1 MKIRRVLA
9 TAVALAVTTPA
20 VLLSVSPAYADAKPA
35 AQTQEKQSKPTI
47 KELEEA
53 AAEAQKAYDKAAE
66 AEAAGRVELEKTL
79 DDLSEVSGTHPLAVA
94 SAAADQAAKDA
105 AAAKTTADQAVT
117 DAKAALDALTENA
130 TEEER
135 TAAETALSEA
145 EATATTAATAK
156 TAADT
161 AAAEAREKLDDAR
174 VAAVRAYGV
183 LQNAAENALA
193 VKVAADA
200 ALAKAIKEAEEAGEG
215 EEGEEGEEGGACEP
229 ELDLTSKVTGL
240 PDKLVAGTSTDF
252 SLRVTNG
259 SDRHMDEV
267 LAFVSVHATDKSG
280 LKDTGKFFRLQWSTK
295 SAPKWQN
302 AEPDDYIDGV
312 GALKPGAHADVKL
325 RLTLDKATPAGNGVA
340 FFAAD
345 FFNEDGSCGGAPDLD
360 MYEFDVKA
368 AGSKPGKTEDAKP
381 SKTAR
386 PGNTGTTPQ
395 GSASAT
401 PVTTGTNG
409 SLAATGSSSATTP
422 IALAGGAAVLLGA
435 AAVFVVRRRKT
446 GADA

>member
-20 VLLSVSPAYADAKPA
+20 ALLSVSPAYADAKPA

-47 KELEEA
+47 EELKEA
-53 AAEAQKAYDKAAE
+53 AAEAQKAYDKAVE
-66 AEAAGRVELEKTL
+66 AEAAGRVEVDKAL
-79 DDLSEVSGTHPLAVA
+79 DDLSEVDGTHPLAVA
-94 SAAADQAAKDA
+94 SAAARQAAKDA
-105 AAAKTTADQAVT
+105 AAAKTAADQAVT
-117 DAKAALDALTENA
+117 EAKAALDALPETA

-145 EATATTAATAK
+145 EATATTAATTK
-156 TAADT
+156 TAADA
-161 AAAEAREKLDDAR
+161 AAAEAREKLVDAR
-174 VAAVRAYGV
+174 IAAVRAYGV
-183 LQNAAENALA
+183 LQKALEDARA

-200 ALAKAIKEAEEAGEG
+200 ALAKAIKEAEEGEG
-215 EEGEEGEEGGACEP
+215 EEGEDCEP

-302 AEPDDYIDGV
+302 AEADDYIDGV

-368 AGSKPGKTEDAKP
+368 AGSKPGKTEDVKP
-381 SKTAR
+381 STTPR

-401 PVTTGTNG
+401 PASTGTNG
-409 SLAATGSSSATTP
+409 SLAATGSSSATTS

-446 GADA
+446 GSDA

>member
-20 VLLSVSPAYADAKPA
+20 ALLSVSPAYADAKPA

-47 KELEEA
+47 EELKEA
-53 AAEAQKAYDKAAE
+53 AAEAQKAYDKAVE
-66 AEAAGRVELEKTL
+66 AEAAGRVEVDKAL
-79 DDLSEVSGTHPLAVA
+79 DDLSEADGTHPLAVA
-94 SAAADQAAKDA
+94 SAAARQAAKDA
-105 AAAKTTADQAVT
+105 AAAKTAADQAVT
-117 DAKAALDALTENA
+117 EAKAALDALPETA

-145 EATATTAATAK
+145 EATATTAATTK
-156 TAADT
+156 TAADA

-174 VAAVRAYGV
+174 IAAVRAYGV
-183 LQNAAENALA
+183 LQKALEDARA
-193 VKVAADA
+193 VKTAADA
-200 ALAKAIKEAEEAGEG
+200 ALAKAIKEAEEGEG
-215 EEGEEGEEGGACEP
+215 EEGEDCEP

-368 AGSKPGKTEDAKP
+368 AGSKPGKTEDVKP
-381 SKTAR
+381 STTPR

-395 GSASAT
+395 GSASGT
-401 PVTTGTNG
+401 PASTGTNG
-409 SLAATGSSSATTP
+409 SLAATGSSSATTS

-446 GADA
+446 GSDA

>member
-20 VLLSVSPAYADAKPA
+20 ALLSVSPAYADAKPA

-47 KELEEA
+47 EELKEA
-53 AAEAQKAYDKAAE
+53 AAEAQKAYDKAVE
-66 AEAAGRVELEKTL
+66 AEAAGRVEVDKAL
-79 DDLSEVSGTHPLAVA
+79 DDLSEVDGTHPLAVA
-94 SAAADQAAKDA
+94 SAAARQAAKDA
-105 AAAKTTADQAVT
+105 AAAKTAADQAVT
-117 DAKAALDALTENA
+117 EAKAALDALPETA

-145 EATATTAATAK
+145 EATATTAATTK
-156 TAADT
+156 TAADA

-174 VAAVRAYGV
+174 IAAVRAYGV
-183 LQNAAENALA
+183 LQKALEDARA

-200 ALAKAIKEAEEAGEG
+200 ALAKAIKEAEEGEG
-215 EEGEEGEEGGACEP
+215 EEGEDCEP
-229 ELDLTSKVTGL
+229 EVDLTSKVTGL

-368 AGSKPGKTEDAKP
+368 AGSKPGKTEDVKP
-381 SKTAR
+381 STTPR

-395 GSASAT
+395 GSASGT
-401 PVTTGTNG
+401 PASTGTNG
-409 SLAATGSSSATTP
+409 SLAATGSSSATTS

-446 GADA
+446 GSDA

>member
-35 AQTQEKQSKPTI
+35 AQTQDQQKSKPTI

-53 AAEAQKAYDKAAE
+53 AAEAQKAYDKAAK
-66 AEAAGRVELEKTL
+66 AEAAGRVELDKTL

-105 AAAKTTADQAVT
+105 AAAKTAADQAVT
-117 DAKAALDALTENA
+117 EAKAALDALTEDA

-183 LQNAAENALA
+183 LQNAAEEALA

-200 ALAKAIKEAEEAGEG
+200 ALAKAIKEAEEAG
-215 EEGEEGEEGGACEP
+215 EGEEGEEGGACEP

-302 AEPDDYIDGV
+302 ADADDYIDSL

-381 SKTAR
+381 SKTTK

-409 SLAATGSSSATTP
+409 SLAATGSSSATTS

>member
-20 VLLSVSPAYADAKPA
+20 ALLSVSPAYADAKPA

-47 KELEEA
+47 EELKEA
-53 AAEAQKAYDKAAE
+53 AAEAQKAYDKAVE
-66 AEAAGRVELEKTL
+66 AEAAGRVEVDKAL
-79 DDLSEVSGTHPLAVA
+79 DDLSEVDGTHPLAVA
-94 SAAADQAAKDA
+94 SAAARQAAKDA
-105 AAAKTTADQAVT
+105 AAAKTAADQAVT
-117 DAKAALDALTENA
+117 EAKAALDALPETA

-145 EATATTAATAK
+145 EATATTAATTK
-156 TAADT
+156 TAADA

-174 VAAVRAYGV
+174 IAAVRAYGV
-183 LQNAAENALA
+183 LQKALEDARAA
-193 VKVAADA
+193 KTAADA
-200 ALAKAIKEAEEAGEG
+200 ALAKAIKEAEEGEG
-215 EEGEEGEEGGACEP
+215 EEGEDCEP

-302 AEPDDYIDGV
+302 AEADDYIDGV

-368 AGSKPGKTEDAKP
+368 AGSKPGKTEDVKP
-381 SKTAR
+381 STTPR

-395 GSASAT
+395 GSASGT
-401 PVTTGTNG
+401 PASTGTNG
-409 SLAATGSSSATTP
+409 SLAATGSSSATTS

-446 GADA
+446 GSDA

>member
-20 VLLSVSPAYADAKPA
+20 ALLSVSPAYADAKPA

-47 KELEEA
+47 EELEEA
-53 AAEAQKAYDKAAE
+53 AAEAQKAYDKAAQ
-66 AEAAGRVELEKTL
+66 AKAAGHVELEKTL
-79 DDLSEVSGTHPLAVA
+79 DALSVGGTHPLAVA
-94 SAAADQAAKDA
+94 AAAAEQAAKDA

-117 DAKAALDALTENA
+117 DAKAALDALPENA
-130 TEEER
+130 TEEEK
-135 TAAETALSEA
+135 AAAATALSEA
-145 EATATTAATAK
+145 EATAATAATAK
-156 TAADT
+156 TTADA
-161 AAAEAREKLDDAR
+161 AAAEAGKKVDDAR
-174 VAAVRAYGV
+174 VAATSAYGV
-183 LQNAAENALA
+183 LVKAAEDALA
-193 VKVAADA
+193 AKAAADA
-200 ALAKAIKEAEEAGEG
+200 ALAKAIEEAEEG
-215 EEGEEGEEGGACEP
+215 EEGEEGEDCEP
-229 ELDLTSKVTGL
+229 ELDLTTEVTGL
-240 PDKLVAGTSTDF
+240 PDKLVAGTATDF

-267 LAFVSVHATDKSG
+267 LTFVSVHATDKSG
-280 LKDTGKFFRLQWSTK
+280 LKDTEKFFRLQWSTK

-302 AEPDDYIDGV
+302 ADADDYIDGV

-368 AGSKPGKTEDAKP
+368 AGSKPGKTEDVKP
-381 SKTAR
+381 STTPR

-395 GSASAT
+395 GSASGTPAT
-401 PVTTGTNG
+401 TG
-409 SLAATGSSSATTP
+409 SLAATGSSSATTS

-446 GADA
+446 GSDA

>member
-20 VLLSVSPAYADAKPA
+20 ALLSVSPAYADAKPA
-35 AQTQEKQSKPTI
+35 AQTQDRQSKQTVE
-47 KELEEA
+47 ELEEA
-53 AAEAQKAYDKAAE
+53 AAEAQKAYDEATRAKAAGY
-66 AEAAGRVELEKTL
+66 AELEKTL
-79 DDLSEVSGTHPLAVA
+79 KALEDGGTHPLAVA
-94 SAAADQAAKDA
+94 SAAAQQAAKDA
-105 AAAKTTADQAVT
+105 AAAKTAADQAVT
-117 DAKAALDALTENA
+117 DAKAALDALSETA
-130 TEEER
+130 TKEER
-135 TAAETALSEA
+135 ATAETALSEA
-145 EATATTAATAK
+145 EATAATAATTK

-161 AAAEAREKLDDAR
+161 AATEARDKVHDAR
-174 VAAVRAYGV
+174 IAALRAQNV
-183 LQNAAENALA
+183 LAKAADDALA

-200 ALAKAIKEAEEAGEG
+200 ALAKAIKEAEE
-215 EEGEEGEEGGACEP
+215 GEEGGDCEP
-229 ELDLTSKVTGL
+229 ELDLTSEVTGL
-240 PDKLVAGTSTDF
+240 PDKLVAGTTTDF

-267 LAFVSVHATDKSG
+267 FAFASVHATDRTG

-302 AEPDDYIDGV
+302 VDVDDYIDGV
-312 GALKPGAHADVKL
+312 GALKPGAHADVKM

-340 FFAAD
+340 FIAAD
-345 FFNEDGSCGGAPDLD
+345 FFNEDGTCGGSPDLD

-381 SKTAR
+381 STTTKPST
-386 PGNTGTTPQ
+386 GNTGTTPQ
-395 GSASAT
+395 GSSSGT
-401 PVTTGTNG
+401 PATTGGNG
-409 SLAATGSSSATTP
+409 SLAATGSSSATTS

-446 GADA
+446 GSDV

>member
-79 DDLSEVSGTHPLAVA
+79 DDLSEVSGTHP
-94 SAAADQAAKDA
+94 SRWPRPPPIRPPSDA

-200 ALAKAIKEAEEAGEG
+200 ALAKAIKEAEEAEG
-215 EEGEEGEEGGACEP
+215 KAGGRGGRGRRRGLRASSTSPPRSPACR
-229 ELDLTSKVTGL
+229 T
-240 PDKLVAGTSTDF
+240 
-252 SLRVTNG
+252 
-259 SDRHMDEV
+259 
-267 LAFVSVHATDKSG
+267 
-280 LKDTGKFFRLQWSTK
+280 
-295 SAPKWQN
+295 
-302 AEPDDYIDGV
+302 
-312 GALKPGAHADVKL
+312 
-325 RLTLDKATPAGNGVA
+325 
-340 FFAAD
+340 
-345 FFNEDGSCGGAPDLD
+345 
-360 MYEFDVKA
+360 
-368 AGSKPGKTEDAKP
+368 
-381 SKTAR
+381 
-386 PGNTGTTPQ
+386 
-395 GSASAT
+395 
-401 PVTTGTNG
+401 
-409 SLAATGSSSATTP
+409 SSSQGRPPTSP
-422 IALAGGAAVLLGA
+422 SG
-435 AAVFVVRRRKT
+435 
-446 GADA
+446 

>member
-1 MKIRRVLA
+1 M
-9 TAVALAVTTPA
+9 
-20 VLLSVSPAYADAKPA
+20 LSVSPAYADAKPA

-47 KELEEA
+47 EELKEA
-53 AAEAQKAYDKAAE
+53 AAEAQKAYDKAVE
-66 AEAAGRVELEKTL
+66 AEAAGRVEVDKAL
-79 DDLSEVSGTHPLAVA
+79 DDLSEVDGTHPLAVA
-94 SAAADQAAKDA
+94 SAAARQAAKDA
-105 AAAKTTADQAVT
+105 AAAKTAADQAVT
-117 DAKAALDALTENA
+117 EAKAALDALPETA

-145 EATATTAATAK
+145 EATATTAATTK
-156 TAADT
+156 TAADA

-174 VAAVRAYGV
+174 IAAVRAYGV
-183 LQNAAENALA
+183 LQKALEDARA
-193 VKVAADA
+193 VKTAADA
-200 ALAKAIKEAEEAGEG
+200 ALAKAIKEAEEGEG
-215 EEGEEGEEGGACEP
+215 EEGEDCEP

-302 AEPDDYIDGV
+302 AEADDYIDGV

-368 AGSKPGKTEDAKP
+368 AGSKPGKTEDVKP
-381 SKTAR
+381 STTPR

-395 GSASAT
+395 GSASGT
-401 PVTTGTNG
+401 PASTGTNG
-409 SLAATGSSSATTP
+409 SLAATGSSSATTS

-435 AAVFVVRRRKT
+435 GAVFVVRRRKT
-446 GADA
+446 GSDA

>member
-9 TAVALAVTTPA
+9 IAVALAVTTPA
-20 VLLSVSPAYADAKPA
+20 ALLSVSPAYADAKPA

-47 KELEEA
+47 EELKEA
-53 AAEAQKAYDKAAE
+53 AAEAQKAYDKAVE
-66 AEAAGRVELEKTL
+66 AEAAGRVEVDKAL
-79 DDLSEVSGTHPLAVA
+79 DDLSEVDGTHPLAVA
-94 SAAADQAAKDA
+94 SAAARQAAKDA
-105 AAAKTTADQAVT
+105 AAAKTAADQAVT
-117 DAKAALDALTENA
+117 EAKAALDALPETA

-145 EATATTAATAK
+145 EATATTAATTK
-156 TAADT
+156 TAADA

-174 VAAVRAYGV
+174 IAAVRAYGV
-183 LQNAAENALA
+183 LQKALEDARA
-193 VKVAADA
+193 VKTAADA
-200 ALAKAIKEAEEAGEG
+200 ALAKAIKEAEEGEG
-215 EEGEEGEEGGACEP
+215 EEGEDCEP
-229 ELDLTSKVTGL
+229 EVDLTSKVTGL

-302 AEPDDYIDGV
+302 AEADDYIDGV

-368 AGSKPGKTEDAKP
+368 AGSKPGKTEDVKP
-381 SKTAR
+381 STTPR

-395 GSASAT
+395 GSASGT
-401 PVTTGTNG
+401 PASTGTNG
-409 SLAATGSSSATTP
+409 SLAATGSSSATTS

-446 GADA
+446 GSDA

>member
-20 VLLSVSPAYADAKPA
+20 ALLSVSPAYADAKPT

-47 KELEEA
+47 EELEEA
-53 AAEAQKAYDKAAE
+53 AAEAQKAYDKAAQ
-66 AEAAGRVELEKTL
+66 AKAAGHVELEKTL
-79 DDLSEVSGTHPLAVA
+79 DALSVGGTHPLAVA
-94 SAAADQAAKDA
+94 AATAEQAAKDA

-117 DAKAALDALTENA
+117 DAKAALDALPENA
-130 TEEER
+130 TEEEK
-135 TAAETALSEA
+135 AAAATALSEA
-145 EATATTAATAK
+145 EATAATAATAK
-156 TAADT
+156 TTAD
-161 AAAEAREKLDDAR
+161 AAATEAGKEVDNAR
-174 VAAVRAYGV
+174 VAATSAYGV
-183 LQNAAENALA
+183 LVKAAEDALA
-193 VKVAADA
+193 VKTAADA
-200 ALAKAIKEAEEAGEG
+200 ALAKAIKEAEE
-215 EEGEEGEEGGACEP
+215 GEEGGEGEDCEP

-259 SDRHMDEV
+259 SDRHMDKV
-267 LAFVSVHATDKSG
+267 LTFVSVHATDTSG
-280 LKDTGKFFRLQWSTK
+280 LKDTEKFFRLQWSTK

-302 AEPDDYIDGV
+302 ADADDYIEGV

-368 AGSKPGKTEDAKP
+368 AGSKPGKTEDVKP
-381 SKTAR
+381 STTPR

-395 GSASAT
+395 GSASGTPAAT
-401 PVTTGTNG
+401 G
-409 SLAATGSSSATTP
+409 SLAATGSSSATTS

>member
-20 VLLSVSPAYADAKPA
+20 ALLSVSPAYADAKPA

-47 KELEEA
+47 EELEEA
-53 AAEAQKAYDKAAE
+53 AAEAQKAYDKAVE
-66 AEAAGRVELEKTL
+66 AEAAGRVEVDKAL
-79 DDLSEVSGTHPLAVA
+79 DDLSEVDGTHPLAVA
-94 SAAADQAAKDA
+94 SAAARQAAKDA
-105 AAAKTTADQAVT
+105 ADAKTAADQAVT
-117 DAKAALDALTENA
+117 EAKAALDALPETA

-145 EATATTAATAK
+145 EATATTAATTK
-156 TAADT
+156 TAADA

-183 LQNAAENALA
+183 LQKAVEDARA
-193 VKVAADA
+193 VKAAADA
-200 ALAKAIKEAEEAGEG
+200 ALAKAIKEAEEGEEDGEG
-215 EEGEEGEEGGACEP
+215 EDCEP
-229 ELDLTSKVTGL
+229 ELEPDLTSKVTGL

-280 LKDTGKFFRLQWSTK
+280 LKDTDKFFRLQWSTK

-302 AEPDDYIDGV
+302 ADAHDYIDAV

-325 RLTLDKATPAGNGVA
+325 RLTLDKATPAGNGAA

-381 SKTAR
+381 STAPR

-395 GSASAT
+395 GSASGTPAT
-401 PVTTGTNG
+401 TG
-409 SLAATGSSSATTP
+409 SLAATGSSSATTS

-446 GADA
+446 GSDA

>member
-20 VLLSVSPAYADAKPA
+20 ALLSVSPAYADAKPA

-47 KELEEA
+47 EELEEA
-53 AAEAQKAYDKAAE
+53 AAEAQKAYDKAVE
-66 AEAAGRVELEKTL
+66 AEAAGRVEVDKAL
-79 DDLSEVSGTHPLAVA
+79 DDLSEVDGTHPLAVA
-94 SAAADQAAKDA
+94 SAAARKAAKDA
-105 AAAKTTADQAVT
+105 AAAKTAADQAVT
-117 DAKAALDALTENA
+117 EAKAALDALDETA

-145 EATATTAATAK
+145 EATATTAATTK
-156 TAADT
+156 TAAD
-161 AAAEAREKLDDAR
+161 AAATEAREKLDDAR

-183 LQNAAENALA
+183 LQQAVEDALA
-193 VKVAADA
+193 VKTAADA
-200 ALAKAIKEAEEAGEG
+200 ALAKAIKEAEEGEG
-215 EEGEEGEEGGACEP
+215 EEGEECEP

-259 SDRHMDEV
+259 SDRHMDKV
-267 LAFVSVHATDKSG
+267 LTFVSVHATDKSG
-280 LKDTGKFFRLQWSTK
+280 LKDTEKFFRLQWSTK

-302 AEPDDYIDGV
+302 ADADDYIDGV

-368 AGSKPGKTEDAKP
+368 AGSKPGKTEDVKP
-381 SKTAR
+381 STTPR

-395 GSASAT
+395 GSASGTPAAT
-401 PVTTGTNG
+401 G
-409 SLAATGSSSATTP
+409 SLAATGSSSATTS

-446 GADA
+446 GSDA

>member
-20 VLLSVSPAYADAKPA
+20 ALLSVSPAYADAKPA

-47 KELEEA
+47 EELEEA
-53 AAEAQKAYDKAAE
+53 AAEAQKAYDKAARAKADGIIE
-66 AEAAGRVELEKTL
+66 TRKTL
-79 DDLSEVSGTHPLAVA
+79 DELSNGTHPLAVA
-94 SAAADQAAKDA
+94 LAAAEQTAKDA
-105 AAAKTTADQAVT
+105 AAAKATADQAVT
-117 DAKAALDALTENA
+117 DAKAALEALPATA
-130 TEEER
+130 TEEEK
-135 TAAETALSEA
+135 AAAKTALAEA
-145 EATATTAATAK
+145 EGTAATAATAQ

-161 AAAEAREKLDDAR
+161 AVTEANKKVQDAR
-174 VAAVRAYGV
+174 VAAVNAQSV
-183 LQNAAENALA
+183 LDKAAEDALA
-193 VKVAADA
+193 VKAAADA
-200 ALAKAIKEAEEAGEG
+200 ALAKAIKEAEE
-215 EEGEEGEEGGACEP
+215 GEEGEEGGDCEP

-267 LAFVSVHATDKSG
+267 LAFVSIHATDKSG
-280 LKDTGKFFRLQWSTK
+280 LKDTEKFFRLQWSTK

-302 AEPDDYIDGV
+302 AGADDYIDGV

-360 MYEFDVKA
+360 MYEFDVKP
-368 AGSKPGKTEDAKP
+368 AGSKPGKTEDVKP
-381 SKTAR
+381 STTPR

-395 GSASAT
+395 GSASGTPAAT
-401 PVTTGTNG
+401 G
-409 SLAATGSSSATTP
+409 SLAATGSSSATTS

-446 GADA
+446 GSDA

>member
-20 VLLSVSPAYADAKPA
+20 ALLSVSPAYADAKPA

-47 KELEEA
+47 EELEEA
-53 AAEAQKAYDKAAE
+53 AAEAQKAYDKAAQAKADGIIE
-66 AEAAGRVELEKTL
+66 TRKTL
-79 DDLSEVSGTHPLAVA
+79 DELSNGTHPLAVA
-94 SAAADQAAKDA
+94 LAAAEQTAKDA
-105 AAAKTTADQAVT
+105 AAAKATADQAVT
-117 DAKAALDALTENA
+117 DAKAALEALPGTA
-130 TEEER
+130 TEEEK
-135 TAAETALSEA
+135 AAAKTALAEA
-145 EATATTAATAK
+145 EATAATAATAQ

-161 AAAEAREKLDDAR
+161 AVTEANKKVQDAR
-174 VAAVRAYGV
+174 VAAVNAQSV
-183 LQNAAENALA
+183 LDKAAEDALA

-200 ALAKAIKEAEEAGEG
+200 ALAKAIKEAEE
-215 EEGEEGEEGGACEP
+215 GEEGEEGGECEP

-259 SDRHMDEV
+259 SDQHMDKV
-267 LAFVSVHATDKSG
+267 LAFVSIHATDKSG
-280 LKDTGKFFRLQWSTK
+280 LKDTEKFFRLQWSTK

-302 AEPDDYIDGV
+302 AEADDYIDGV

-368 AGSKPGKTEDAKP
+368 AGSKPGKTEDVKP
-381 SKTAR
+381 STTPR

-395 GSASAT
+395 GSASGT
-401 PVTTGTNG
+401 PASTGTNG

-435 AAVFVVRRRKT
+435 AAVFVARRRKT
-446 GADA
+446 GSDA

>member
-20 VLLSVSPAYADAKPA
+20 ALLSVSPAYADAKPA
-35 AQTQEKQSKPTI
+35 PQTQEKQSKPTI
-47 KELEEA
+47 EELKEA
-53 AAEAQKAYDKAAE
+53 AAEAQKAYDKAVE
-66 AEAAGRVELEKTL
+66 AEAAGRVEVDKAL
-79 DDLSEVSGTHPLAVA
+79 DDLSEVDGTHPLAVA
-94 SAAADQAAKDA
+94 SAAARQAAKDA
-105 AAAKTTADQAVT
+105 AAAKTAADQAVT
-117 DAKAALDALTENA
+117 EAKAALDALPETA

-145 EATATTAATAK
+145 EATATTAATTK
-156 TAADT
+156 TAADA

-174 VAAVRAYGV
+174 IAAGRAYGV
-183 LQNAAENALA
+183 LQKALEDARA
-193 VKVAADA
+193 VKTAADA
-200 ALAKAIKEAEEAGEG
+200 ALAKAIKEAEEGEG
-215 EEGEEGEEGGACEP
+215 EEGEDCEP

-368 AGSKPGKTEDAKP
+368 AGSKPGKTEDVKP
-381 SKTAR
+381 STTPR

-395 GSASAT
+395 GSASGT
-401 PVTTGTNG
+401 PASTGTNG
-409 SLAATGSSSATTP
+409 SLAATGSSSATTS

-446 GADA
+446 GSDA

>member
-20 VLLSVSPAYADAKPA
+20 ALLSVSPAYADAKPA
-35 AQTQEKQSKPTI
+35 AQTQDQQKSKPTI
-47 KELEEA
+47 EELEEA
-53 AAEAQKAYDKAAE
+53 AAEAQKAYDKAVQAKT
-66 AEAAGRVELEKTL
+66 AGHVELEKTL
-79 DDLSEVSGTHPLAVA
+79 DALSVGGTHPFAVA
-94 SAAADQAAKDA
+94 AATAEQAAKDA

-117 DAKAALDALTENA
+117 DAKAALDALPENA
-130 TEEER
+130 TEEEK
-135 TAAETALSEA
+135 AAAATALSEA
-145 EATATTAATAK
+145 EATAATAATAK
-156 TAADT
+156 TTAD
-161 AAAEAREKLDDAR
+161 AAATEAGKKVDGAR
-174 VAAVRAYGV
+174 VAATSAYGV
-183 LQNAAENALA
+183 LVKAAEDALA
-193 VKVAADA
+193 VKAAADA
-200 ALAKAIKEAEEAGEG
+200 ALAKAIEEA
-215 EEGEEGEEGGACEP
+215 EEGEEGEGGEDCEP

-267 LAFVSVHATDKSG
+267 LAFVSIHATDKSG
-280 LKDTGKFFRLQWSTK
+280 LKDTEKFFRLQWSTK

-302 AEPDDYIDGV
+302 ADADDYIDGV

-368 AGSKPGKTEDAKP
+368 AGSKPGKTEDVKP
-381 SKTAR
+381 STTPR

-395 GSASAT
+395 GSASGTPAAT
-401 PVTTGTNG
+401 G
-409 SLAATGSSSATTP
+409 SLAATGSSSATTS

-446 GADA
+446 GSDA